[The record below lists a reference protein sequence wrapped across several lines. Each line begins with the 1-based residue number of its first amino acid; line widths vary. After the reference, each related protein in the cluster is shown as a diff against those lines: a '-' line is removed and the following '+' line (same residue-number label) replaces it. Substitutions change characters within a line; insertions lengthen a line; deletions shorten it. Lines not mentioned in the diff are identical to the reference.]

1 MTDIRIPS
9 QTFLSRFLKDEFNTP
24 ILVDDLEQGGE
35 YVEIVTRLR
44 EQLVQQRENYERISS
59 NFTTVAARPELPQG
73 LSNTFNDILA
83 EQNLDVRNPFSQDGI
98 VDFSNIENAA
108 FNAAS
113 PSFAEN
119 AARSGAPVIAFVDAA
134 PQQDP
139 QQWQSDLRQVQV
151 FQH

>member
-59 NFTTVAARPELPQG
+59 NFTVP
-73 LSNTFNDILA
+73 
-83 EQNLDVRNPFSQDGI
+83 
-98 VDFSNIENAA
+98 
-108 FNAAS
+108 
-113 PSFAEN
+113 
-119 AARSGAPVIAFVDAA
+119 
-134 PQQDP
+134 
-139 QQWQSDLRQVQV
+139 
-151 FQH
+151 